1 MRTLHCRSVGER
13 CLPVISFVI
22 FFSLPLGASPAFL
35 RQSPVC
41 GVTAPC
47 CIACF
52 FFVFAFVFFPRAHLT
67 MRGIHTIMTCDRMS
81 SADLVPPPPIP
92 PSVPHPPTD
101 ATPAP
106 SCTHPAESCCL
117 PDVNGA
123 RLIVSAEG
131 IGPSVVLQHGGNT
144 PHLVVTGLNSPPPVV
159 LNDLVFLFHIFFLLL
174 CVSWYTSATLFGA
187 QSCLS

>member
-1 MRTLHCRSVGER
+1 MRTLHCRSAASVV
-13 CLPVISFVI
+13 CPS
-22 FFSLPLGASPAFL
+22 SPLS
-35 RQSPVC
+35 
-41 GVTAPC
+41 
-47 CIACF
+47 F
-52 FFVFAFVFFPRAHLT
+52 FFPPARRLSRLPPPESRLWCHSTVLHRLFLFFCFGFFPRAHLT

-81 SADLVPPPPIP
+81 SADLVPPIP

-159 LNDLVFLFHIFFLLL
+159 LNDLVFLFHIFSSFCASPGILLVLFLEPSL
-174 CVSWYTSATLFGA
+174 AFP
-187 QSCLS
+187 